1 MPNDMAPMRNEIL
14 SLKRKLI
21 YMQEIHILL
30 VDDNEGDI
38 LLTREALEEA
48 KIVNKI
54 SIAYDGMEA
63 IGFLQSGGTVSTR
76 ADAAAGSV
84 GTAGVRGG
92 GLKMGMPDL
101 ILLDIN
107 LPKMDG
113 QEVLAIIKNDPELR
127 RIPVI
132 MLTTSS
138 SEKDILAS
146 YDNHA
151 NCYITKPVDLDRFMD
166 VVRTIEDF
174 WISIVKLPKT
184 LQ

>member
-1 MPNDMAPMRNEIL
+1 
-14 SLKRKLI
+14 
-21 YMQEIHILL
+21 MQQIHILL

-48 KIVNKI
+48 RIINKV
-54 SIAYDGMEA
+54 SIAYDGMQA
-63 IGFLQSGGTVSTR
+63 IDLLKKSARVAGT
-76 ADAAAGSV
+76 
-84 GTAGVRGG
+84 
-92 GLKMGMPDL
+92 MPDL

-107 LPKMDG
+107 LPKMNG
-113 QEVLAIIKNDPELR
+113 TEVLSIIKKDPDLR

-146 YDNHA
+146 YNNYA

-184 LQ
+184 HA

>member
-1 MPNDMAPMRNEIL
+1 
-14 SLKRKLI
+14 
-21 YMQEIHILL
+21 MQQIHILL

-48 KIVNKI
+48 RIINKV
-54 SIAYDGMEA
+54 SIAYDGMQA
-63 IGFLQSGGTVSTR
+63 IDMLKK
-76 ADAAAGSV
+76 AARMNGA
-84 GTAGVRGG
+84 
-92 GLKMGMPDL
+92 MPDL

-107 LPKMDG
+107 LPKMNG
-113 QEVLAIIKNDPELR
+113 TEVLSIIKNDPDLR

-146 YDNHA
+146 YDNYA

-184 LQ
+184 HA

>member
-1 MPNDMAPMRNEIL
+1 
-14 SLKRKLI
+14 
-21 YMQEIHILL
+21 MQQIHILL

-38 LLTREALEEA
+38 LLTKEALDDA
-48 KIVNKI
+48 RIINKI
-54 SIAYDGMEA
+54 SIASDGVEA
-63 IGFLQSGGTVSTR
+63 IRFLRKRTKTSE
-76 ADAAAGSV
+76 
-84 GTAGVRGG
+84 
-92 GLKMGMPDL
+92 MPDL

-113 QEVLAIIKNDPELR
+113 TEVLGIIKNDPELK

-138 SEKDILAS
+138 AEKDILAS
-146 YDNHA
+146 YNNYA

-184 LQ
+184 VL

>member
-1 MPNDMAPMRNEIL
+1 MSTQA
-14 SLKRKLI
+14 
-21 YMQEIHILL
+21 IHILL

-48 KIVNKI
+48 KIVNRI
-54 SIAYDGMEA
+54 SVAYDGVEA
-63 IGFLQSGGTVSTR
+63 LSFLKKLPPFR
-76 ADAAAGSV
+76 DCDP
-84 GTAGVRGG
+84 
-92 GLKMGMPDL
+92 PDL

-107 LPKMDG
+107 LPRMDG
-113 QEVLAIIKNDPELR
+113 TEVLSVIKADPELK

-138 SEKDILAS
+138 NEKDILAS

-151 NCYITKPVDLDRFMD
+151 NCYITKPVDLERFMD

-174 WISIVKLPKT
+174 WISIVKLPKSA
-184 LQ
+184 

>member
-1 MPNDMAPMRNEIL
+1 
-14 SLKRKLI
+14 
-21 YMQEIHILL
+21 MQHIHILL

-38 LLTREALEEA
+38 LLTREALDDA
-48 KIVNKI
+48 RIVNKI
-54 SIAYDGMEA
+54 SIAYDGQEA
-63 IGFLQSGGTVSTR
+63 IRFLKRQP
-76 ADAAAGSV
+76 V
-84 GTAGVRGG
+84 GRDT
-92 GLKMGMPDL
+92 PDL

-107 LPKMDG
+107 LPKMNG
-113 QEVLAIIKNDPELR
+113 TEVLAFIKNDPDLK

-138 SEKDILAS
+138 AEKDILAS

-151 NCYITKPVDLDRFMD
+151 NCYITKPVDLDRFIN

-184 LQ
+184 VQ

>member
-1 MPNDMAPMRNEIL
+1 
-14 SLKRKLI
+14 
-21 YMQEIHILL
+21 MQQIHILL

-48 KIVNKI
+48 RIINKI
-54 SIAYDGMEA
+54 SIAYDGLQA
-63 IGFLQSGGTVSTR
+63 IDLLKKSAQVAGTI
-76 ADAAAGSV
+76 
-84 GTAGVRGG
+84 
-92 GLKMGMPDL
+92 PDL

-107 LPKMDG
+107 LPKMNG
-113 QEVLAIIKNDPELR
+113 TEVLSIIKNDPDLR

-146 YDNHA
+146 YDNYA

-184 LQ
+184 HA

>member
-1 MPNDMAPMRNEIL
+1 
-14 SLKRKLI
+14 
-21 YMQEIHILL
+21 MQEIHILL

-38 LLTREALEEA
+38 LLTKEALEEA
-48 KIVNKI
+48 KIVNRI
-54 SIAYDGMEA
+54 SVAYDGVQA
-63 IGFLQSGGTVSTR
+63 LSFLKKEPPFTHEES
-76 ADAAAGSV
+76 
-84 GTAGVRGG
+84 
-92 GLKMGMPDL
+92 PDL

-107 LPKMDG
+107 LPRMDG
-113 QEVLAIIKNDPELR
+113 TELLSIIKRDPELR

-138 SEKDILAS
+138 SERDILIS

-151 NCYITKPVDLDRFMD
+151 NCYITKPVDLERFMD

-184 LQ
+184 A

>member
-1 MPNDMAPMRNEIL
+1 
-14 SLKRKLI
+14 
-21 YMQEIHILL
+21 MQQIHILL

-38 LLTREALEEA
+38 LLTREALEDA
-48 KIVNKI
+48 RIINKI
-54 SIAYDGMEA
+54 SIANDGVEA
-63 IGFLQSGGTVSTR
+63 ISFLKKEPPYRGTE
-76 ADAAAGSV
+76 
-84 GTAGVRGG
+84 
-92 GLKMGMPDL
+92 MPDI

-113 QEVLAIIKNDPELR
+113 TEVLSIIKNDPDLK

-146 YDNHA
+146 YDNYA
-151 NCYITKPVDLDRFMD
+151 NCYITKPVDLERFMD

-174 WISIVKLPKT
+174 WISIVKLPKIAS
-184 LQ
+184 

>member
-1 MPNDMAPMRNEIL
+1 
-14 SLKRKLI
+14 
-21 YMQEIHILL
+21 MQQIHILL

-38 LLTREALEEA
+38 LLTKEALDDA
-48 KIVNKI
+48 RIVNKI
-54 SIAYDGMEA
+54 SIAYDGVEA
-63 IGFLQSGGTVSTR
+63 IRFLRKRSKSP
-76 ADAAAGSV
+76 D
-84 GTAGVRGG
+84 
-92 GLKMGMPDL
+92 MPDL

-113 QEVLAIIKNDPELR
+113 TEVLSTIKNDPELK

-138 SEKDILAS
+138 AEKDILAS
-146 YDNHA
+146 YNNYA

-184 LQ
+184 VL

>member
-1 MPNDMAPMRNEIL
+1 MH
-14 SLKRKLI
+14 
-21 YMQEIHILL
+21 EIHILL

-38 LLTREALEEA
+38 LLTKEALEEA
-48 KIVNKI
+48 RIVNRI
-54 SIAYDGMEA
+54 SVAYDGMQA
-63 IGFLQSGGTVSTR
+63 LSFLKKQPPFR
-76 ADAAAGSV
+76 DQE
-84 GTAGVRGG
+84 
-92 GLKMGMPDL
+92 LPDL

-107 LPKMDG
+107 LPRMDG
-113 QEVLAIIKNDPELR
+113 TELLGIIKNDPDLK

-138 SEKDILAS
+138 SERDILLS

-184 LQ
+184 A

>member
-1 MPNDMAPMRNEIL
+1 
-14 SLKRKLI
+14 
-21 YMQEIHILL
+21 MQQIHILL

-48 KIVNKI
+48 RIVNKI
-54 SIAYDGMEA
+54 SIANDGVEA
-63 IGFLQSGGTVSTR
+63 ISFLKKDPPYRDTE
-76 ADAAAGSV
+76 
-84 GTAGVRGG
+84 
-92 GLKMGMPDL
+92 MPDI

-113 QEVLAIIKNDPELR
+113 TEVLSIIKNDPELK

-138 SEKDILAS
+138 AEKDILTS
-146 YDNHA
+146 YDNYA
-151 NCYITKPVDLDRFMD
+151 NCYITKPVDLERFMD

-174 WISIVKLPKT
+174 WISIVKLPKIAS
-184 LQ
+184 

>member
-1 MPNDMAPMRNEIL
+1 
-14 SLKRKLI
+14 
-21 YMQEIHILL
+21 MQQIHILL

-38 LLTREALEEA
+38 LLTREALEDA
-48 KIVNKI
+48 RIVNKI
-54 SIAYDGMEA
+54 SIANDGVEA
-63 IGFLQSGGTVSTR
+63 ISFLKKDPPYRDTE
-76 ADAAAGSV
+76 
-84 GTAGVRGG
+84 
-92 GLKMGMPDL
+92 MPDI

-113 QEVLAIIKNDPELR
+113 TEVLSIIKNDPELK

-146 YDNHA
+146 YDNYA
-151 NCYITKPVDLDRFMD
+151 NCYITKPVDLERFMD

-174 WISIVKLPKT
+174 WISIVKLPKIAS
-184 LQ
+184 

>member
-1 MPNDMAPMRNEIL
+1 
-14 SLKRKLI
+14 
-21 YMQEIHILL
+21 MQQIHILL

-48 KIVNKI
+48 RIINKI

-63 IGFLQSGGTVSTR
+63 IRFLKSLPSFGTS
-76 ADAAAGSV
+76 
-84 GTAGVRGG
+84 
-92 GLKMGMPDL
+92 KPDL

-107 LPKMDG
+107 LPRMDG
-113 QEVLAIIKNDPELR
+113 TEVLAIIKSDPDLK

-146 YDNHA
+146 YDNYA
-151 NCYITKPVDLDRFMD
+151 NCYITKPVDLEKFMN

-184 LQ
+184 HV